1 MATDNNDVTRLRAE
15 IANLEF
21 AARCFR
27 EAANS
32 MQAQRD
38 EARQEAR
45 SLRHWIHIAALV
57 IAVTVLLVV
66 GAVAR
71 SEAAEAAEAA
81 RMQQLVRIDRA
92 AAETVALQAVVPSTA
107 QSTELN
113 YGNGYIVYEVVV
125 AGKDGQTHE
134 VTVDAG
140 NARILQLETG
150 EKEFNENNDQDLILG
165 LSTFGDDLPGVAFPL
180 NTIPRQWL
188 CVATFTST

>member
-71 SEAAEAAEAA
+71 SEAAEAA